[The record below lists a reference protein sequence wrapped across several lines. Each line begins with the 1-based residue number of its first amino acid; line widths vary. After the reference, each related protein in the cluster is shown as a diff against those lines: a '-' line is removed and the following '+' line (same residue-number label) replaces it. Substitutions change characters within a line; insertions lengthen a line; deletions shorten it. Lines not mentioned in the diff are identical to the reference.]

1 MGAARDAVALVALAD
16 NSSYQK
22 DRADCVAEA
31 DFSFGAEIV
40 HGVIQEKRDAD
51 DERSGAD
58 FIQPIC
64 AEALFHVGPIASWLR
79 SGFGFGAES
88 RRAKQLWWRRDR
100 WSWHQWRCGRRGNTW
115 NCGLGLA
122 RGR

>member
-1 MGAARDAVALVALAD
+1 MAKFGSSSIARLWNVRAAAKSPAAQPRLYAFSASSEGVVASASGRSNFFTVARDSP
-16 NSSYQK
+16 SSPRNL
-22 DRADCVAEA
+22 DA

-64 AEALFHVGPIASWLR
+64 AEALFHVGPIASWLN
-79 SGFGFGAES
+79 
-88 RRAKQLWWRRDR
+88 K
-100 WSWHQWRCGRRGNTW
+100 
-115 NCGLGLA
+115 
-122 RGR
+122 